1 MSRGRLYS
9 FQSAFV
15 RLVIWTGTCG
25 FGRRRPD
32 VLAQLDAVEIQ
43 ETFYR
48 PVSIERAAKW
58 RAKAPPEVRFCVKA
72 SQFITHEG
80 TSPPYPP
87 AGRVIPPSEKP
98 AHGSFS
104 GTPPVREGGG
114 GAQSVAEG
122 GRGTPIVF

>member
-25 FGRRRPD
+25 FGRRQAD

-48 PVSIERAAKW
+48 QVSVGRASKW
-58 RAKAPPEVRFCVKA
+58 RGVAPPGGWVL
-72 SQFITHEG
+72 
-80 TSPPYPP
+80 
-87 AGRVIPPSEKP
+87 
-98 AHGSFS
+98 
-104 GTPPVREGGG
+104 REG
-114 GAQSVAEG
+114 SPVL
-122 GRGTPIVF
+122 TPQGPPPPHPRARPGLPRSRKAAYRT

>member
-25 FGRRRPD
+25 FGRRRPV

-48 PVSIERAAKW
+48 PVSVERAAKW
-58 RAKAPPEVRFCVKA
+58 RAKAPPEFPVCVEGA
-72 SQFITHEG
+72 QFIPHPATP
-80 TSPPYPP
+80 PPYPP
-87 AGRVIPPSEKP
+87 AGRVISPFEKP
-98 AHGSFS
+98 A
-104 GTPPVREGGG
+104 
-114 GAQSVAEG
+114 
-122 GRGTPIVF
+122 

>member
-25 FGRRRPD
+25 FGRRRTD

-48 PVSIERAAKW
+48 PVSAERAIQW
-58 RAKAPPEVRFCVKA
+58 RAQGPPHFPVSVEAP
-72 SQFITHEG
+72 QLITHQAA
-80 TSPPYPP
+80 SPTYHPP
-87 AGRVIPPSEKP
+87 RPGMHHS
-98 AHGSFS
+98 
-104 GTPPVREGGG
+104 
-114 GAQSVAEG
+114 AQPRAC
-122 GRGTPIVF
+122 

>member
-25 FGRRRPD
+25 FGRRRAE

-48 PVSIERAAKW
+48 PVPVERAAKW
-58 RAKAPPEVRFCVKA
+58 RGKAPPQVPVFGEGA
-72 SQFITHEG
+72 QFITHEAAA
-80 TSPPYPP
+80 PPH
-87 AGRVIPPSEKP
+87 RPSRP
-98 AHGSFS
+98 GISAF
-104 GTPPVREGGG
+104 
-114 GAQSVAEG
+114 AEAAL
-122 GRGTPIVF
+122 RCL

>member
-25 FGRRRPD
+25 FGRGQAD

-48 PVSIERAAKW
+48 PVSVERASKW
-58 RAKAPPEVRFCVKA
+58 RAIAPPGVWFFVKAPP
-72 SQFITHEG
+72 FITQEG
-80 TSPPYPP
+80 PSPPYPQS
-87 AGRVIPPSEKP
+87 GRVRPHFPKR
-98 AHGSFS
+98 AYGSFPH
-104 GTPPVREGGG
+104 T
-114 GAQSVAEG
+114 
-122 GRGTPIVF
+122 

>member
-25 FGRRRPD
+25 FGRRRAE

-48 PVSIERAAKW
+48 PVPVERAAKW
-58 RAKAPPEVRFCVKA
+58 RAKGPPGLRFCVKGTDI
-72 SQFITHEG
+72 ITHKATCAPDAPSRRVLSESGEPAVG
-80 TSPPYPP
+80 T
-87 AGRVIPPSEKP
+87 
-98 AHGSFS
+98 
-104 GTPPVREGGG
+104 
-114 GAQSVAEG
+114 VA
-122 GRGTPIVF
+122 RNP

>member
-25 FGRRRPD
+25 FGRRRAE

-48 PVSIERAAKW
+48 PVPVERAAKW
-58 RAKAPPEVRFCVKA
+58 RATAPPAVPLFRQGAALF
-72 SQFITHEG
+72 
-80 TSPPYPP
+80 PPRAHPP
-87 AGRVIPPSEKP
+87 PEPRAW
-98 AHGSFS
+98 
-104 GTPPVREGGG
+104 PVPLRLRR
-114 GAQSVAEG
+114 APT
-122 GRGTPIVF
+122 R

>member
-25 FGRRRPD
+25 FGRRRAD

-48 PVSIERAAKW
+48 PVPVERAAKW
-58 RAKAPPEVRFCVKA
+58 RAKGPPQVRFFVEA
-72 SQFITHEG
+72 AAFITHEG
-80 TSPPYPP
+80 TAPPY
-87 AGRVIPPSEKP
+87 RRSRRLIPPSGKP
-98 AHGSFS
+98 
-104 GTPPVREGGG
+104 P
-114 GAQSVAEG
+114 
-122 GRGTPIVF
+122 

>member
-25 FGRRRPD
+25 FGRRRAD

-48 PVSIERAAKW
+48 PVSVERAAKW
-58 RAKAPPEVRFCVKA
+58 RGQAPARVPVLL
-72 SQFITHEG
+72 EG
-80 TSPPYPP
+80 VPIFYPRGHP
-87 AGRVIPPSEKP
+87 APDRPARARHLAFGARAGR
-98 AHGSFS
+98 
-104 GTPPVREGGG
+104 
-114 GAQSVAEG
+114 GA
-122 GRGTPIVF
+122 

>member
-25 FGRRRPD
+25 FGRRRAD

-48 PVSIERAAKW
+48 PVSVERAAKW
-58 RAKAPPEVRFCVKA
+58 RVQCPAQRPVFVEASPIISHHTTSAPRPPAPPVPSPSGKA
-72 SQFITHEG
+72 S
-80 TSPPYPP
+80 
-87 AGRVIPPSEKP
+87 R
-98 AHGSFS
+98 
-104 GTPPVREGGG
+104 
-114 GAQSVAEG
+114 
-122 GRGTPIVF
+122 

>member
-25 FGRRRPD
+25 FGRRRAD

-48 PVSIERAAKW
+48 PVSVERAAKW
-58 RAKAPPEVRFCVKA
+58 RAQAPPQVPVFVKA
-72 SQFITHEG
+72 AQIFTHQA
-80 TSPPYPP
+80 TSPPYRP
-87 AGRVIPPSEKP
+87 ARRVISHSGKP
-98 AHGSFS
+98 A
-104 GTPPVREGGG
+104 VR
-114 GAQSVAEG
+114 SLL
-122 GRGTPIVF
+122 

>member
-25 FGRRRPD
+25 FGRRRAE

-48 PVSIERAAKW
+48 PVPVERAAKW
-58 RAKAPPEVRFCVKA
+58 RGKGAPRVPVFVQA
-72 SQFITHEG
+72 PQFITHRG
-80 TSPPYPP
+80 ASPPYPP
-87 AGRVIPPSEKP
+87 AGRRLSDS
-98 AHGSFS
+98 A
-104 GTPPVREGGG
+104 TAR
-114 GAQSVAEG
+114 
-122 GRGTPIVF
+122 

>member
-25 FGRRRPD
+25 FGRRRAD

-48 PVSIERAAKW
+48 PVSVERAAKW
-58 RAKAPPEVRFCVKA
+58 RAKAPPQVPFCVKA
-72 SQFITHEG
+72 APFITHEA
-80 TSPPYPP
+80 TSPTYRRPRRGI
-87 AGRVIPPSEKP
+87 ADSEKP
-98 AHGSFS
+98 A
-104 GTPPVREGGG
+104 P
-114 GAQSVAEG
+114 
-122 GRGTPIVF
+122 

>member
-48 PVSIERAAKW
+48 PVSVERAAKW
-58 RAKAPPEVRFCVKA
+58 RAQAPPEFRVCVKA
-72 SQFITHEG
+72 AQFITPQA
-80 TSPPYPP
+80 TSPTYRR
-87 AGRVIPPSEKP
+87 AGRVIPHLGKAADRFFP
-98 AHGSFS
+98 
-104 GTPPVREGGG
+104 GTPPVPEG
-114 GAQSVAEG
+114 
-122 GRGTPIVF
+122 

>member
-25 FGRRRPD
+25 FGRRRAE

-48 PVSIERAAKW
+48 PVPVERAAKW
-58 RAKAPPEVRFCVKA
+58 RAQGPPEVRVCGEA
-72 SQFITHEG
+72 APIITHEAA
-80 TSPPYPP
+80 SPTYRR
-87 AGRVIPPSEKP
+87 AGRGISDLGEPPDR
-98 AHGSFS
+98 SFFDP
-104 GTPPVREGGG
+104 PPVPGGLE
-114 GAQSVAEG
+114 A
-122 GRGTPIVF
+122 P

>member
-25 FGRRRPD
+25 FGRRRAE

-48 PVSIERAAKW
+48 PVPVERAAKW
-58 RAKAPPEVRFCVKA
+58 RAQAPPQVRVCVKA
-72 SQFITHEG
+72 AQIITHQAA
-80 TSPPYPP
+80 SPPYPP
-87 AGRVIPPSEKP
+87 ARRVISDSEKP
-98 AHGSFS
+98 PHRSLRD
-104 GTPPVREGGG
+104 TPPVPEGL
-114 GAQSVAEG
+114 E
-122 GRGTPIVF
+122 

>member
-25 FGRRRPD
+25 FGRRRAD

-48 PVSIERAAKW
+48 PVSVERAAKW
-58 RAKAPPEVRFCVKA
+58 RAQAPPQVRFCVKA
-72 SQFITHEG
+72 SQIFPHQA
-80 TSPPYPP
+80 TSPTYRR
-87 AGRVIPPSEKP
+87 AGRGIPAFGKP
-98 AHGSFS
+98 ADRSLCG
-104 GTPPVREGGG
+104 
-114 GAQSVAEG
+114 
-122 GRGTPIVF
+122 

>member
-25 FGRRRPD
+25 FGRRRAE

-48 PVSIERAAKW
+48 PVPVERAAKW
-58 RAKAPPEVRFCVKA
+58 RGKAPPPVRVLVKA
-72 SQFITHEG
+72 SQFINPQAAA
-80 TSPPYPP
+80 PPDPP
-87 AGRVIPPSEKP
+87 ARPGIPCLEEP
-98 AHGSFS
+98 ADGSFLR
-104 GTPPVREGGG
+104 PPP
-114 GAQSVAEG
+114 A
-122 GRGTPIVF
+122 P